1 MQTQEPRAN
10 SAVEARLMGDIVL
23 FLVFNG
29 LREEESMRRKSED
42 RMEDEKMAEDRQK
55 QQKKAEAPKI
65 KHKNLWRS
73 DEKLRTTTLALAGI
87 YCWVQ
92 FYRVS
97 K

>member
-1 MQTQEPRAN
+1 
-10 SAVEARLMGDIVL
+10 MGNVVL
-23 FLVFNG
+23 FIVSNG
-29 LREEESMRRKSED
+29 LREEESTRRKSED
-42 RMEDEKMAEDRQK
+42 CIEDEKKAEDRQK

-65 KHKNLWRS
+65 KHKNLWRP

-87 YCWVQ
+87 YCWIQ